1 MEDEHM
7 AWKRLVKVNK
17 LRENAPKMV
26 PKGIRTYTV
35 VMFEGSPLVTNGL
48 CRHMR
53 WPLGW
58 GGKVNADGCLQC
70 PLHQTQHHLP
80 SGKLSKWSPF
90 PIWPFY
96 GRILGKLSRRK
107 DLTMYDS
114 RIVDGWIEAD
124 V

>member
-70 PLHQTQHHLP
+70 LLH
-80 SGKLSKWSPF
+80 
-90 PIWPFY
+90 
-96 GRILGKLSRRK
+96 
-107 DLTMYDS
+107 
-114 RIVDGWIEAD
+114 
-124 V
+124 

>member
-1 MEDEHM
+1 M

-48 CRHMR
+48 CRHMH

-70 PLHQTQHHLP
+70 PSTKPSIISRARALRVVALP
-80 SGKLSKWSPF
+80 GPS
-90 PIWPFY
+90 FY

-114 RIVDGWIEAD
+114 THRRWMD
-124 V
+124 